1 MTKINTKSKTN
12 ANSITKILL
21 RYLPKSLTR
30 KDRKNQGQMLLKSR
44 RLYKKGRYFSRKP
57 LKSFKSQKSQHIKD
71 AEKLYH
77 LDKIVVNDELAK
89 KTKCSKSA
97 LAKIVNKGEGA
108 YFSSGSRPNQTAQS
122 WGIARLASSISGGKA
137 ATIDYAILE
146 KGCQKDSIALK
157 LAKKAQQ
164 KYGKNKTRKMPKT
177 KI

>member
-1 MTKINTKSKTN
+1 
-12 ANSITKILL
+12 
-21 RYLPKSLTR
+21 
-30 KDRKNQGQMLLKSR
+30 MLLKSR
-44 RLYKKGRYFSRKP
+44 SLYKKGRYFSRKP

-71 AEKLYH
+71 AEKLYNM
-77 LDKIVVNDELAK
+77 DKIVVNDELAR
-89 KTKCSKSA
+89 KTKCSKGA

-137 ATIDYAILE
+137 ATIDYSILE
-146 KGCQKDSIALK
+146 KGCQKNSIALK

-164 KYGKNKTRKMPKT
+164 KYGKGKTRKMPKT